1 MAEQTAPDAKKP
13 AAKTPDG
20 ADRAA
25 AKSGGGAVKVAG
37 LVLGVM
43 LAEAAVLYFVLAP
56 AGTAAADVLPGEE
69 RRDADVAEV
78 AVGDFSTTNAK
89 AVPGSLV
96 HLTFKLTALVPEDRV
111 ADFTRAIEEQHPA
124 RVRQAANEVARAA
137 EIAELDDPR
146 LTALKS
152 RLRAAV
158 NTVIGESLV
167 REFVVAEFKALEQ

>member
-1 MAEQTAPDAKKP
+1 MAEQTAPNAPAKGDTDE
-13 AAKTPDG
+13 AAPG
-20 ADRAA
+20 R
-25 AKSGGGAVKVAG
+25 GGGVLKVAG

-56 AGTAAADVLPGEE
+56 ADTAAADVLPGEE
-69 RRDADVAEV
+69 RRDANVTEV

-124 RVRQAANEVARAA
+124 RVKQAANEVARAA
-137 EIAELDDPR
+137 EIADLDDPR
-146 LTALKS
+146 LTALKA
-152 RLRAAV
+152 RLRASV

-167 REFVVAEFKALEQ
+167 REFVVSEFKALEQ